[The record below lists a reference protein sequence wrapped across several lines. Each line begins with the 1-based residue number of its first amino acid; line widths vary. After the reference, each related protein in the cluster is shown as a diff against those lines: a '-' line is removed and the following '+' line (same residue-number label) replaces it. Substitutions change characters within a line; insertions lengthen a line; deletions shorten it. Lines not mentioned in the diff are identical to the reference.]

1 MEPIRRSSSLPPPEQ
16 PNPFWSDRIQE
27 DHHLE
32 QRRPKEL
39 GGVNEPIPLDDDLDR
54 SPQPSGSSGLV
65 KGEESTSFRTPA
77 VEHAPSEKPQLEEW
91 TEKEMDDSFPPVT
104 NGVSGKRSERAW
116 RRRRVVGDR
125 QYDGEHGVPTEKVE
139 KKLEDE
145 LGDQMFFPR

>member
-16 PNPFWSDRIQE
+16 PNPFWSERIQE

-65 KGEESTSFRTPA
+65 KGEESTSFRTPTA
-77 VEHAPSEKPQLEEW
+77 EHAPSEKPQLEEW

-104 NGVSGKRSERAW
+104 NGVSGKVQRGHGDVDVWWVIGSMMGSMGFRQKKWRS
-116 RRRRVVGDR
+116 
-125 QYDGEHGVPTEKVE
+125 
-139 KKLEDE
+139 
-145 LGDQMFFPR
+145 